1 MPSMTAPLPT
11 HRCRVVDPDN
21 AMLEVREFLEGLKAN
36 GERPW
41 CEVVYPA
48 PAHRNAEEWET
59 LQADTFD
66 AVELTADGD
75 IVTLPPYAELEAA
88 SA

>member
-1 MPSMTAPLPT
+1 MTAPLPT
-11 HRCRVVDPDN
+11 HRCRVIDPSN
-21 AMLEVREFLEGLKAN
+21 AMTEVRGFLENLKAS

-48 PAHRNAEEWET
+48 PAHRDPDEWEAA
-59 LQADTFD
+59 QAGTFD
-66 AVELTADGD
+66 AVELTDDGD
-75 IVTLPPYAELEAA
+75 VVTLPPYAELEAA